1 MADSFQNA
9 SNDLRSMQAFIS
21 ARRNNPGL
29 MAEQTDAFQSRIGS
43 ITDLDAGRATE
54 LVRLVESGP
63 WTDEQQTTLL
73 RAVEARLSGA
83 PPDSSRDATT
93 TRRPNQNF
101 DGLSMWL
108 PRKLVQKHQDQN
120 NRAQDVLE
128 DVATFM
134 MSAGIVLPSEK
145 TYQGAVVTLS
155 LLRMLPT
162 IGDPAE
168 GHNWVKY
175 LKNAIKRKRLHYVR
189 NVPTPPEWMTDFPQ
203 DPRALPQNWFSAI
216 YGDNA
221 DDQPSLLVVNA
232 RDVDQGR
239 VQVPCRKTSS
249 SLSGIPQARDQLQ
262 QLVGARGNM
271 QMQNMMLTMMQTM
284 MQQQHGSSRG
294 AGRSG
299 VR

>member
-1 MADSFQNA
+1 
-9 SNDLRSMQAFIS
+9 MQAFIS

-63 WTDEQQTTLL
+63 WTDDQQTTLL
-73 RAVEARLSGA
+73 KAVEARLSGA

-168 GHNWVKY
+168 GHNWVKF
-175 LKNAIKRKRLHYVR
+175 LKVAIKKKRLHYVR
-189 NVPTPPEWMTDFPQ
+189 NVPGHMVEFPA
-203 DPRALPQNWFSAI
+203 DPRDLPQNWFAAI
-216 YGDNA
+216 YV
-221 DDQPSLLVVNA
+221 DDEPALLVVNA
-232 RDVDQGR
+232 RDVDQAR

-271 QMQNMMLTMMQTM
+271 GQMQDLMLTMMQTM
-284 MQQQHGSSRG
+284 MHQQHGSRG

-299 VR
+299 ARELISLTVIFLF